1 MIGAGLR
8 LRFGALLPLLALAQG
23 VQPGE
28 QTIEDFACLVGPRAV
43 TWASAKQRFRSVF
56 LIQAP
61 WALVPK
67 EVMISTLD
75 SGVAD
80 LRGHS
85 ALAPELSHE
94 CGLGKLSIQ
103 LMTMSTIEDPSALAE
118 LFAGVEQ
125 LSAPVLT
132 MLLDVPWLAL
142 AQSGWPIFGLL
153 SQINVRKGQVPGLL
167 NDDAI
172 DGMQDPRTKQFLLE
186 LMAGLD
192 AKEGIDGV
200 AVQRAAGNFM
210 DAGVAGSP
218 LGLLTAMAAQASV
231 APDAQERVELLN
243 LLQKGFKNIIGSGQ
257 VLDVA
262 LSTKWPLWG
271 LIHMAIDMLAP

>member
-1 MIGAGLR
+1 
-8 LRFGALLPLLALAQG
+8 
-23 VQPGE
+23 
-28 QTIEDFACLVGPRAV
+28 
-43 TWASAKQRFRSVF
+43 
-56 LIQAP
+56 
-61 WALVPK
+61 
-67 EVMISTLD
+67 
-75 SGVAD
+75 
-80 LRGHS
+80 
-85 ALAPELSHE
+85 
-94 CGLGKLSIQ
+94 
-103 LMTMSTIEDPSALAE
+103 DPSALAE

-218 LGLLTAMAAQASV
+218 LGLLTAMAAQ
-231 APDAQERVELLN
+231 
-243 LLQKGFKNIIGSGQ
+243 
-257 VLDVA
+257 
-262 LSTKWPLWG
+262 
-271 LIHMAIDMLAP
+271 